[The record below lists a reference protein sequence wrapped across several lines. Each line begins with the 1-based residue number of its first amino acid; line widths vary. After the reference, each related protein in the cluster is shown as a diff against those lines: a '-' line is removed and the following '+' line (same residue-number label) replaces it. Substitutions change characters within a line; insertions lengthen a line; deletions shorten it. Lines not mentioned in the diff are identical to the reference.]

1 MFKDSRPFGIMENTK
16 KNILNIWKHLLLYI
30 LLFFFYLTPSYAIDI
45 SFQWDPNSE
54 PDIGGYKVFCR
65 EEGQSYN
72 YTNPSWEGTDTSCAI
87 YDLDKTKTYYFVLR
101 AFDTKGSESSDS
113 NELYL
118 GAATTPNNQPPI
130 AVIAEDYIEANP
142 GTTITLDGSN
152 STDTDDGIASYLWT
166 QVDGI
171 PVTLSDH
178 NSELATFTT
187 PETDQYGSNLTYK
200 LAVTDFGGLQSAA
213 ICFVYVINDFLADNT
228 TISSAIYIQ
237 KLRRVSVEAVSD
249 APVGSLTLTAWANY
263 GTGTIKL
270 GDLKYSFTKS
280 IYRNT
285 FKKID
290 APPDSITVTS
300 SGSGDDTLYLSK

>member
-1 MFKDSRPFGIMENTK
+1 MRNTK
-16 KNILNIWKHLLLYI
+16 IYILNIWRYSF
-30 LLFFFYLTPSYAIDI
+30 LFLFICFLTPCYAIDAA
-45 SFQWDPNSE
+45 FQWNQNSE
-54 PDIGGYKVFCR
+54 SDIVGYRVFCR
-65 EEGQSYN
+65 EEGQPYN
-72 YTNPSWEGTDTSCAI
+72 NTNPSWKGTDTNCTI

-101 AFDTKGSESSDS
+101 SFDPQGLESSDS

-118 GAATTPNNQPPI
+118 EAATASNNQPPI

-187 PETDQYGSNLTYK
+187 PETDQYGSNLTFK

-213 ICFVYVINDFLADNT
+213 ICFVYVINDFIADNI

-237 KLRRVSVEAVSD
+237 KLRRVSIKAASD
-249 APVGSLTLTAWANY
+249 APAGSVTLTAWANY

-270 GDLKYSFTKS
+270 GDLKYSVAKS
-280 IYRNT
+280 IYINT
-285 FKKID
+285 FKKINV
-290 APPDSITVTS
+290 PPDSITVTS
-300 SGSGDDTLYLSK
+300 SGSGSDTWQCTIK